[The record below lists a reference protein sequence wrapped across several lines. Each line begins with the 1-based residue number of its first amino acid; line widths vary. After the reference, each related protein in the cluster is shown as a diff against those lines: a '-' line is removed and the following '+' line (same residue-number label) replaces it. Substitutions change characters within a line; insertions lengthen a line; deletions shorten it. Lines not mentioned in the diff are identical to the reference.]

1 MKFQHG
7 NDYGRGRKKG
17 SVNKATT
24 NVRDAFTLLVQN
36 NLEGLQSDLDAL
48 SPRDRIKAIAEL
60 SKYVL
65 PQLKSIE
72 YKDGDKDNFQPII
85 IQYD

>member
-7 NDYGRGRKKG
+7 NDYGKGRKKG

-36 NLEGLQSDLDAL
+36 NLEGLQSDLNAL

-72 YKDGDKDNFQPII
+72 YKDENTENFQPII
-85 IQYD
+85 IQL

>member
-1 MKFQHG
+1 MFQEG
-7 NDYGRGRKKG
+7 NQLGKGRKKG
-17 SVNKATT
+17 SVNRATA
-24 NVRDAFTLLVQN
+24 NVRNAFSLLVEN
-36 NLEGLQSDLDAL
+36 NLSRLQSDLDAL

-72 YKDGDKDNFQPII
+72 YKDTNTDNFQPII
-85 IQYD
+85 IHL

>member
-1 MKFQHG
+1 MFQEG
-7 NDYGRGRKKG
+7 NQLGKGRKKG
-17 SVNKATT
+17 SVNRSTA
-24 NVRDAFTLLVQN
+24 NVRNAFSLLVEN
-36 NLEGLQSDLDAL
+36 NLSRLQSDLDAL

-72 YKDGDKDNFQPII
+72 YKDTNTDNFQPII
-85 IQYD
+85 IQL